1 MENISPFQAKYVK
14 EAKFGGAMI
23 WAIDLDDF
31 LGTFCN
37 EGKSPLISELK
48 RLLETDGK
56 RTQWGTYS

>member
-1 MENISPFQAKYVK
+1 MK
-14 EAKFGGAMI
+14 ETKFGGAMI
-23 WAIDLDDF
+23 WAIDLDDY

-37 EGKSPLISELK
+37 EGKNPLISELK